1 MDVHLRD
8 LRYFAAVATHGNFT
22 RAAEALFVSQP
33 ALSKQ
38 IRSLERQLR
47 ITLFDRHH
55 RDLRLTRA
63 GRELLPRAQKMVEGW
78 EDARRALTQVAECT
92 LVVGMHTSP
101 GRGLLPD
108 VRARLRQGCGE
119 SDFEMRQMPWSDP
132 TAGLADRTTD
142 AAFVWLPLPQPPYR
156 WVTIALEPRL
166 VAVSRQHRF
175 ASRRTVTMAELL
187 DEPFLALP
195 EDAGPARDQWL
206 ALDER
211 RGHPVRIAGTINDT
225 EETYEAVAAGVGICL
240 LAAGNAPILARGDVV
255 MPVVSDIGPAELVLA
270 WHERHQPPLLDAFV
284 TTCQDVLAELATA
297 D

>member
-1 MDVHLRD
+1 V
-8 LRYFAAVATHGNFT
+8 
-22 RAAEALFVSQP
+22 
-33 ALSKQ
+33 
-38 IRSLERQLR
+38 
-47 ITLFDRHH
+47 
-55 RDLRLTRA
+55 
-63 GRELLPRAQKMVEGW
+63 
-78 EDARRALTQVAECT
+78 C
-92 LVVGMHTSP
+92 
-101 GRGLLPD
+101 
-108 VRARLRQGCGE
+108 
-119 SDFEMRQMPWSDP
+119 QMPWSDP

-156 WVTIALEPRL
+156 WVTIAREPRL
-166 VAVSRQHRF
+166 VALSRQHRL

-195 EDAGPARDQWL
+195 EDAGAARDQWL

-225 EETYEAVAAGVGICL
+225 EETYEAVAAGVGVCL

-284 TTCQDVLAELATA
+284 TTCQQVLTELATA